1 MLKIY
6 FKSTCSTCKNALNLI
21 KENTDEDY
29 ELVEYMVETPTQKEL
44 KEILKMLGL
53 KAFDLVRQKEQ
64 LYKTK
69 YANKKLTNVE
79 WIKVLAENPI
89 LIERPVVVKDGK
101 AIIGRPIERILEIL

>member
-6 FKSTCSTCKNALNLI
+6 FKSTCSTCKNALALI

-29 ELVEYMVETPTQKEL
+29 ELVEYMVETPSQKEI

-53 KAFDLVRQKEQ
+53 KAIDLVRKKES

-69 YANKKLTNVE
+69 YDGKKLTN
-79 WIKVLAENPI
+79 AE
-89 LIERPVVVKDGK
+89 
-101 AIIGRPIERILEIL
+101 

>member
-29 ELVEYMVETPTQKEL
+29 ELIEYMVETPTQKEL

-69 YANKKLTNVE
+69 FANKKLTNAE